1 MCARKSPKKVTP
13 EGVAEVKGFKA
24 KYPDMNDEMIGRL
37 CDFSKETVRRILSGA
52 YDEAPA
58 EREQAKGADVDMT
71 LLHSQL
77 NTIANRVSQVT
88 ELQRSIGG
96 AEGESIKDLGD
107 LMADLV
113 NLVSLNT
120 QALCVLGEIAALM
133 QNPSFHA
140 DKAFASNR
148 RDRFNGILKKA
159 EGYADD

>member
-24 KYPDMNDEMIGRL
+24 KYPDMSDEMIGRL
-37 CDFSKETVRRILSGA
+37 CDFSKETVRRILAGA

-58 EREQAKGADVDMT
+58 EREQAKGVDMT

-107 LMADLV
+107 LMADMV
-113 NLVSLNT
+113 NLLSLNT
-120 QALCVLGEIAALM
+120 QALCVLGEITACT